1 MKIIL
6 ALLGLCC
13 VSTRALVLGTPAL
26 APRGAARPTAR
37 TLTPRGPPPAALADA
52 PLLLDATTT
61 LLAEDFFGKVFL
73 AGMSIAAAAVGATVF
88 VGFIVRNRYD
98 DIESSY
104 FQAQDDELSRQ
115 NAADQKQTASGD
127 QTARDFF
134 GDVNARE
141 ETPSDDR

>member
-1 MKIIL
+1 MHAQERTDGMAAWCAPGEYLAMVDKGAHVGYCIL
-6 ALLGLCC
+6 EAT
-13 VSTRALVLGTPAL
+13 S
-26 APRGAARPTAR
+26 APYA
-37 TLTPRGPPPAALADA
+37 
-52 PLLLDATTT
+52 LDATTT